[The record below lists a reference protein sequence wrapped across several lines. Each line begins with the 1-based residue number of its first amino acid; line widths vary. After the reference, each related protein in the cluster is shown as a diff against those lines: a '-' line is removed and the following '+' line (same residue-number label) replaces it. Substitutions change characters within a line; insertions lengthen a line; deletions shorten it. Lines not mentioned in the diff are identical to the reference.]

1 MWFAV
6 GLLVGAAILAAAL
19 WLRSRGFSIKWYEW
33 LLAVVGLMLLTF
45 SLQNYWA
52 TSSEHWSSGTP
63 LTFLLV
69 FGIPAVVLLLIAVIL
84 TGWRY
89 ARRKRAP
96 ARQPSGT

>member
-6 GLLVGAAILAAAL
+6 GLLVGAVILAAAL
-19 WLRSRGFSIKWYEW
+19 WLRARGFVIRWYEW

-52 TSSEHWSSGTP
+52 TSAEHWSSGTP

-69 FGIPAVVLLLIAVIL
+69 FGIPGILFLLLSGAL
-84 TGWRY
+84 TAWRY
-89 ARRKRAP
+89 FRTKKMP
-96 ARQPSGT
+96 VRQ